1 MSEVWDLIKNM
12 IDQVVK
18 VHKKFGLNFFHIGA
32 DEVFNMGVC
41 EESANLIKKEKG
53 RERAM
58 LWHITR
64 TAKYIKDKY
73 SVSFMS
79 FKKL

>member
-1 MSEVWDLIKNM
+1 M
-12 IDQVVK
+12 IDQVAQI
-18 VHKKFGLNFFHIGA
+18 HLKFGVSYFHIGA

-41 EESANLIKKEKG
+41 KETKAKIDKENSKT
-53 RERAM
+53 RVF

-73 SVSFMS
+73 SVFSS
-79 FKKL
+79 H